1 MDANGTTAAPA
12 PSRPPHDRWLAVVS
26 GEAVGPA
33 AALARLGL
41 SLLALPYRAGLAAG
55 NLRWRL
61 PGVVK
66 RAPCPV
72 ISVGNLTVGG
82 TGKTPMVAYLAG
94 LVTAMHRRPLIVSR
108 GYGRTS
114 AGPNEEALELA
125 RLCPDVP
132 HVQNPD
138 RLRAVADWAADHPCD
153 VAILDDG
160 FQHRRLA
167 RDLDIVLIDAL
178 CPFGYGRVLPR
189 GLLREPVSA
198 LRRAD
203 VVVVTRADL
212 ADADDLARLKRAL
225 ADLVGLDVPLL
236 TAEHRATAV
245 ILPDGSRRAADWLR
259 GQDVAA
265 ACGIGNPEA
274 FRRTLEALGARVR
287 LFRTFRD
294 HHAYTR
300 EDLDGLVRESLAAGV
315 KTLVTTGKDH
325 VKWLP
330 LGVGGMGAMGAP
342 ALGVAALEV
351 ALRIVDG
358 EEALR
363 RRIGTL
369 LAGSA
374 REAGR

>member
-1 MDANGTTAAPA
+1 MDANGTTARPA

-26 GEAVGPA
+26 GDARGA
-33 AALARLGL
+33 AAGL
-41 SLLALPYRAGLAAG
+41 SRVGLAFLTCLYRVGLAAG

-94 LVTAMHRRPLIVSR
+94 LVTAMGRRPLIVSR
-108 GYGRTS
+108 GYGRTG
-114 AGPNEEALELA
+114 AGPNEEARELA

-138 RLRAVADWAADHPCD
+138 RLRAIAGWAATHPCD

-160 FQHRRLA
+160 FQHRRMA

-178 CPFGYGRVLPR
+178 RPFGYRRVLPR

-212 ADADDLARLKRAL
+212 ADPADLARLKRAL
-225 ADLVGLDVPLL
+225 ADLVGPDVPVLA
-236 TAEHRATAV
+236 AEHRATGL
-245 ILPDGSRRAADWLR
+245 ILPDGSRRGADWLR

-265 ACGIGNPEA
+265 ACGIGNPDA
-274 FRRTLEALGARVR
+274 FRRSLEALGARVR

-300 EDLDGLVRESLAAGV
+300 EDLDGLVRESLAAGL

-330 LGVGGMGAMGAP
+330 LGAGGVGASP
-342 ALGVAALEV
+342 LSVTVLEV
-351 ALRIVDG
+351 ALRLVDG
-358 EEALR
+358 EEVLR
-363 RRIGTL
+363 GRIGAL
-369 LAGSA
+369 LASA
-374 REAGR
+374 AGEAGL